1 MGYET
6 SRALADLLN
15 PLIGNTE
22 HHVKN
27 SKDLADELSGVFI
40 EDNEMFNSHD
50 VVSLSNMKIALM
62 GKTLKMF

>member
-1 MGYET
+1 MGLET

-27 SKDLADELSGVFI
+27 SKDLTEELSGMFK
-40 EDNEMFNSHD
+40 EENEIFNSHN
-50 VVSLSNMKIALM
+50 VVSLFINTPMK
-62 GKTLKMF
+62 